1 MTCLSH
7 IKNIHKEKFVVSV
20 ISKQDIGVAGQTRAG
35 IINPSRKRLGNMNQV
50 SVSALLKQ
58 IESGEEAA
66 LLALHDRFANA
77 VYSVAYRVL
86 NNQQDAEEVTQD
98 VFLRLWDKAQT
109 YDPQKGKFLSWLLT
123 ITRRLAIDRL
133 RKRNRREPPPNS
145 VSMDEKPYLWET
157 TLISEN
163 FDDLQR
169 SLLSVLDELP
179 DDQQQTIQLAYF
191 YGMSHSDISDYLS
204 RPLGTVKSQ
213 IRLGMQKLRSIW
225 LSKQAVSSE
234 QDNER

>member
-1 MTCLSH
+1 
-7 IKNIHKEKFVVSV
+7 
-20 ISKQDIGVAGQTRAG
+20 
-35 IINPSRKRLGNMNQV
+35 MNQV